1 MSKKVAGHLT
11 SREEAESVVSELM
24 DRGFSSDDIVM
35 RSGSGGTERMGD
47 GSDTIIEVNTF
58 DEASAKQAS
67 DILYKHNAVDI
78 EAGGVRL

>member
-35 RSGSGGTERMGD
+35 RSSSGTERMGD
-47 GSDTIIEVNTF
+47 GSDTIVEVNTF

>member
-35 RSGSGGTERMGD
+35 RSSGATERMGD

-58 DEASAKQAS
+58 DDESAKQAS
-67 DILYKHNAVDI
+67 DILYKHNAVGI
-78 EAGGVRL
+78 EAGGVPL